1 MIDDLVEKADPDPK
15 ETGPAKPWENKTDDV
30 PAEPE
35 GSAEGESEGDDEGGE
50 ARDSSE
56 QAEAGEGRK
65 PEPGSAGLDRE
76 QREQRVKAIRA
87 FARDGFEDDEITKL
101 EKTLGVETFLKRG
114 LKLAGRQKTDD
125 RAYNDLRTL
134 KSGKKGAQGAP
145 SENPADDSP
154 GRSGTEVSEAAPG
167 DAGRPLDRIDQL
179 VEAGSITP
187 EVADEIRAQHRSAE
201 QRVQA
206 AEVAAIQAKAESR
219 FTAAMSELVEE
230 FPGLKDEKRAAEVWA
245 WIGANDPEMKYL
257 NGPMAGFKKHVRD
270 GCYIAFGPEI
280 RDQARKSLTQR
291 NNRARDNMPHPP
303 GGSVTGGKPRALSQ
317 DDIDDLAF
325 DAIANS
331 STQAEKDRK
340 LAMIPRR

>member
-1 MIDDLVEKADPDPK
+1 M
-15 ETGPAKPWENKTDDV
+15 
-30 PAEPE
+30 
-35 GSAEGESEGDDEGGE
+35 
-50 ARDSSE
+50 
-56 QAEAGEGRK
+56 
-65 PEPGSAGLDRE
+65 
-76 QREQRVKAIRA
+76 
-87 FARDGFEDDEITKL
+87 
-101 EKTLGVETFLKRG
+101 
-114 LKLAGRQKTDD
+114 
-125 RAYNDLRTL
+125 
-134 KSGKKGAQGAP
+134 
-145 SENPADDSP
+145 
-154 GRSGTEVSEAAPG
+154 
-167 DAGRPLDRIDQL
+167 
-179 VEAGSITP
+179 EAGSITP

-230 FPGLKDEKRAAEVWA
+230 FPSLKDEKRAAEVWA
-245 WIGANDPEMKYL
+245 WIGAQRPRMKYL
-257 NGPMAGFKKHVRD
+257 NGPMAGFRSTFATAATSPS
-270 GCYIAFGPEI
+270 GRRYAT
-280 RDQARKSLTQR
+280 RRKSLTQR